1 MTYLAAPWL
10 LLLVTLPA
18 DSTTARMRL
27 WRAVNALGCA
37 TLRDGAYLLPTSPDR
52 AERLNQLAT
61 DVRRH
66 QGEAWLLPVSANGEQ
81 ERAFPLLFDRAQDY
95 ARLQADIDQ
104 SGAALAQ
111 SNAAEVR
118 RLLDR
123 YQRAINAIRA
133 VDFFPN
139 DASNR
144 AAANWDA
151 FQRAAGRALSP
162 GEPHSTDTGIAPR
175 DPTQYQG
182 RRWATRRH
190 IWIDRIAC
198 AWLIQRF
205 IDPHATFLWLADPQ
219 ACPDDALGFDFDGA
233 AFTHVGQRVS
243 FEVLLASFG
252 LEEDRALARIAAIV
266 HALDVGGEPPAEAAG
281 LEAML
286 SGLRQIARDD
296 DQLLADGIPVLNALH
311 RHFST
316 RAKR

>member
-1 MTYLAAPWL
+1 
-10 LLLVTLPA
+10 
-18 DSTTARMRL
+18 MRL

-37 TLRDGAYLLPTSPDR
+37 TLRDGAYLLPASPER
-52 AERLNQLAT
+52 AERLNLLAT

-66 QGEAWLLPVSANGEQ
+66 QGEAWLLAVSADGEQ
-81 ERAFPLLFDRAQDY
+81 ERAFALLFDRSPDY
-95 ARLQADIDQ
+95 AQLQADIDQ

-144 AAANWDA
+144 VSASWDA
-151 FQRAAGRALSP
+151 FQRGAGRVLSP
-162 GEPHSTDTGIAPR
+162 GEPHAADMGIVPR
-175 DPTQYQG
+175 DPAQYQG

-233 AFTHVGQRVS
+233 AFGVS
-243 FEVLLASFG
+243 SFS
-252 LEEDRALARIAAIV
+252 V
-266 HALDVGGEPPAEAAG
+266 
-281 LEAML
+281 
-286 SGLRQIARDD
+286 Q
-296 DQLLADGIPVLNALH
+296 
-311 RHFST
+311 
-316 RAKR
+316 